1 MVRIIGIRFNNTGKV
16 YYFSPGEMDIKA
28 GQKVLVE
35 TARGVECADV
45 IIGIRDVDESKIVAP
60 LKDVI
65 RIATDEDME
74 IHAQNKIKEKEA
86 FKICNECIKKHKLDM
101 KLIDVEYTFDNNK
114 IMFFFIADARID
126 FRDLVKELASIFK
139 TRIELRQV
147 GVRDQA
153 KTVGGL
159 GVCGRPICCASSMP
173 DFQPVSIKM
182 AKEQNLSLNPTKI
195 SGTCGRL
202 MCCLKYEQEA
212 YEDALSR
219 LPGIGSVVDTPE
231 GRGVVEDVNLLRE
244 TLKVK
249 LSTETESELL
259 VFKAE
264 DVTIVKKKHTHHNNN
279 DKFDNVEELMET
291 QRGGSDE

>member
-279 DKFDNVEELMET
+279 DKFDNEEELMEP

>member
-1 MVRIIGIRFNNTGKV
+1 
-16 YYFSPGEMDIKA
+16 
-28 GQKVLVE
+28 
-35 TARGVECADV
+35 
-45 IIGIRDVDESKIVAP
+45 
-60 LKDVI
+60 
-65 RIATDEDME
+65 
-74 IHAQNKIKEKEA
+74 
-86 FKICNECIKKHKLDM
+86 
-101 KLIDVEYTFDNNK
+101 
-114 IMFFFIADARID
+114 MFFFIADSRID
-126 FRDLVKELASIFK
+126 FRDLVKDLASIFK

-212 YEDALSR
+212 YEDALAR
-219 LPGIGSVVDTPE
+219 LPGIGSIVDTPE

-249 LSTETESELL
+249 LNTETEAELL

-264 DVTIVKKKHTHHNNN
+264 DVTIVKKKQAHHHNTE
-279 DKFDNVEELMET
+279 KFENEEEII
-291 QRGGSDE
+291 E